1 MSLLKEHQHKILS
14 RLRDSVG
21 IRVIP
26 LKKESDDLKADVKQQ
41 EIKEPVHSHTKL
53 SQMTHLSESACW
65 CTDD

>member
-53 SQMTHLSESACW
+53 SQ
-65 CTDD
+65 DDPFK